1 MIDARMRY
9 GDARIEFEFVRATE
23 AAAIAAAR
31 MVGLGDKNGV
41 DQAAVDAMR
50 QVLGDVDVAGTV
62 VIGEG
67 EKDEAPMLY
76 IGETL
81 GTGDGPAVDIAVD
94 PIDGTT
100 LASRGGPGAIS
111 VVAAARR
118 GTLFTTR
125 IPYMD
130 KIVVGPPGT
139 GRISIDR
146 PLSENIRALA
156 AEMHRPVSEI
166 TVALLDR
173 PRNDHLVREVRAVGA
188 RIRLFTD
195 GDVATAIIAV
205 LSERTRIDMLA
216 GIGGAPEG
224 VVTACAVKALGG
236 DMQGRL
242 WLRDAN
248 DAAIAAAEGIDP
260 ARTLLL
266 DDLCSADN
274 ALLAATGV
282 TDGELLAGVRFA
294 DGAAFTQSIVIS
306 TLTRTL
312 RTMDCRHVLTPRLS
326 SLPPLDGTAAEKHA

>member
-1 MIDARMRY
+1 MMRALNLR
-9 GDARIEFEFVRATE
+9 DARIELEFVRATE
-23 AAAIAAAR
+23 AAAIASAR
-31 MVGLGDKNGV
+31 MVGLGDKNAV

-50 QVLGDVDVAGTV
+50 KVLGDVDVAGTV

-111 VVAAARR
+111 VVAAAQR
-118 GTLFTTR
+118 GTLFRTR

-130 KIVVGPPGT
+130 KLVVGPAGT

-166 TVALLDR
+166 TVALLER
-173 PRNDHLVREVRAVGA
+173 PRNDHLVREVREMGA
-188 RIRLFTD
+188 RIRLFRD
-195 GDVATAIIAV
+195 GDVANAIIAV
-205 LSERTRIDMLA
+205 LTDRTRIDMLA

-242 WLRDAN
+242 WLRDAA
-248 DAAIAAAEGIDP
+248 DAAIAAEEGIDP
-260 ARTLLL
+260 AKTLLL
-266 DDLCSADN
+266 DDLCAADD

-282 TDGELLAGVRFA
+282 TDGEFLAGVRFG
-294 DGAAFTQSIVIS
+294 DGAVYTQSIVIS
-306 TLTRTL
+306 TYTGTIRTSDTKHL
-312 RTMDCRHVLTPRLS
+312 LTPQLS
-326 SLPPLDGTAAEKHA
+326 TLPSLDGPPAEIQA

>member
-1 MIDARMRY
+1 
-9 GDARIEFEFVRATE
+9 
-23 AAAIAAAR
+23 
-31 MVGLGDKNGV
+31 
-41 DQAAVDAMR
+41 
-50 QVLGDVDVAGTV
+50 
-62 VIGEG
+62 
-67 EKDEAPMLY
+67 MLY

-111 VVAAARR
+111 VVAAAQR
-118 GTLFTTR
+118 GTLFRTR

-130 KIVVGPPGT
+130 KLVVGPAGT

-166 TVALLDR
+166 TVALLER
-173 PRNDHLVREVRAVGA
+173 PRNDHLVREVREMGA
-188 RIRLFTD
+188 RIRLFRD
-195 GDVATAIIAV
+195 GDVANAIIAV
-205 LSERTRIDMLA
+205 LTDRTRIDMLA

-242 WLRDAN
+242 WLRDAA
-248 DAAIAAAEGIDP
+248 DAAIAAEEGIDP
-260 ARTLLL
+260 AKTLLL
-266 DDLCSADN
+266 DDLCAADD

-282 TDGELLAGVRFA
+282 TDGEFLAGVRFG
-294 DGAAFTQSIVIS
+294 DGAVYTQSIVIS
-306 TLTRTL
+306 TYTGTIRTSDTKHL
-312 RTMDCRHVLTPRLS
+312 LTPQLS
-326 SLPPLDGTAAEKHA
+326 TLPSLDGPPAEIQA

>member
-1 MIDARMRY
+1 MRTKL

-23 AAAIAAAR
+23 AAAIASAR
-31 MVGLGDKNGV
+31 LVGLGDKNAV

-50 QVLGDVDVAGTV
+50 KILGVVDVDGVV

-76 IGETL
+76 IGEKL

-100 LASRGGPGAIS
+100 LAARGGPGAIS

-118 GTLFTTR
+118 GTLFHTR

-130 KIVVGPPGT
+130 KIVVGPAGT

-146 PLSENIRALA
+146 PLRENIRALA

-173 PRNDHLVREVRAVGA
+173 PRNECLVREVREIGA
-188 RIRLFTD
+188 RIRLFND
-195 GDVATAIIAV
+195 GDVAEAIIAT
-205 LSERTRIDMLA
+205 LADRSRIDMLA

-236 DMQGRL
+236 DMQGRI
-242 WLRDAN
+242 WLRNEGDAE
-248 DAAIAAAEGIDP
+248 IARQEGIDP
-260 ARTLLL
+260 NKTLLL
-266 DDLCSADN
+266 DDLCAAED

-306 TLTRTL
+306 TYTRTI
-312 RTMDCRHVLTPRLS
+312 RTADCRHTLTPDLS
-326 SLPPLDGTAAEKHA
+326 ALSLDGSAAEIKA

>member
-1 MIDARMRY
+1 MMQNMKL

-31 MVGLGDKNGV
+31 LVGLGDKNGV

-50 QVLGDVDVAGTV
+50 EVLADVDVAGTV

-76 IGETL
+76 VGEWL

-118 GTLFTTR
+118 GTLFRTR

-130 KIVVGPPGT
+130 KMVVGPAGT

-146 PLSENIRALA
+146 PLRENVRALA
-156 AEMHRPVSEI
+156 AAMHRPVSEI

-173 PRNDHLVREVRAVGA
+173 PRNEHLVREVREIGA
-188 RIRLFTD
+188 RIRLFHD

-205 LSERTRIDMLA
+205 LAERTRIDMLA

-242 WLRDAN
+242 WLRDAA

-260 ARTLLL
+260 AKTLRLE
-266 DDLCSADN
+266 DLCAADD

-294 DGAAFTQSIVIS
+294 DGAAYTQSIVIS
-306 TLTRTL
+306 TYTRTL
-312 RTMDCRHVLTPRLS
+312 RTSDCTYLLTRPLCA
-326 SLPPLDGTAAEKHA
+326 LPSLDGTPAEIKA

>member
-1 MIDARMRY
+1 VKA
-9 GDARIEFEFVRATE
+9 GAKLADARIEFEFVRATE
-23 AAAIAAAR
+23 AAAIASAR
-31 MVGLGDKNGV
+31 LVGLGDKNAV

-50 QVLGDVDVAGTV
+50 VVLGDVDVAGTV

-76 IGETL
+76 VGEFL

-111 VVAAARR
+111 VVAAAKR
-118 GTLFTTR
+118 GALFRTR
-125 IPYMD
+125 CPYMD
-130 KIVVGPPGT
+130 KIVVGPAGA
-139 GRISIDR
+139 GKISIDR
-146 PLSENIRALA
+146 PLEENIRALA
-156 AEMHRPVSEI
+156 AAMHRPTSEI

-173 PRNDHLVREVRAVGA
+173 PRNEHLVREARAAGA
-188 RIRLFTD
+188 RVRLFGD

-205 LSERTRIDMLA
+205 LDDRCRIDMLA

-236 DMQGRL
+236 DMNGRI
-242 WLRDAN
+242 WLRDAA
-248 DAAIAAAEGIDP
+248 DAAIAVEEGIDP

-266 DDLCSADN
+266 DDLCSADD

-282 TDGELLAGVRFA
+282 TDGELLAGVRFEN
-294 DGAAFTQSIVIS
+294 GAAYTQSIVIS
-306 TLTRTL
+306 SLTHSMRMLECTHMS
-312 RTMDCRHVLTPRLS
+312 TPKTIGATHLTPS
-326 SLPPLDGTAAEKHA
+326 TEIPA

>member
-1 MIDARMRY
+1 MQSTN
-9 GDARIEFEFVRATE
+9 ARIEFEFVRATE
-23 AAAIAAAR
+23 AAAIASALL
-31 MVGLGDKNGV
+31 VGRGDKNGV

-50 QVLGDVDVAGTV
+50 EVLGDVDVDGTV

-76 IGETL
+76 IGEAL

-118 GTLFTTR
+118 GTLFKTR

-130 KIVVGPPGT
+130 KLVVGPAGA
-139 GRISIDR
+139 GRISLDR
-146 PLSENIRALA
+146 PLRENIRALA
-156 AEMHRPVSEI
+156 DAMQRPVSEI
-166 TVALLDR
+166 TVAMLDR
-173 PRNDHLVREVRAVGA
+173 PRNDHLVREARTAGA

-242 WLRDAN
+242 WLRNDD
-248 DAAIAAAEGIDP
+248 DAAFAVAEGIDP
-260 ARTLLL
+260 ARTLCL
-266 DDLCSADN
+266 DDLCAADG
-274 ALLAATGV
+274 AILAATGV
-282 TDGELLAGVRFA
+282 TDGELLTGVRFEA
-294 DGAAFTQSIVIS
+294 GIAFTQSIVIS
-306 TLTRTL
+306 GLTRTL
-312 RTMDCRHVLTPRLS
+312 RMLDCQHFPAR
-326 SLPPLDGTAAEKHA
+326 

>member
-1 MIDARMRY
+1 MIGRLKLS
-9 GDARIEFEFVRATE
+9 DARIEFEFVRATE

-31 MVGLGDKNGV
+31 LVGLGDKNGV

-50 QVLGDVDVAGTV
+50 MVLGDVDVAGTV

-76 IGETL
+76 VGEFL

-111 VVAAARR
+111 VVAAAKR
-118 GTLFTTR
+118 GSLFRTR

-130 KIVVGPPGT
+130 KIVVGPPGH

-146 PLSENIRALA
+146 PLRENIKALA
-156 AEMHRPVSEI
+156 HAMCRPIGEV

-173 PRNDHLVREVRAVGA
+173 PRNEHLVREAREIGA
-188 RIRLFTD
+188 RVRLFGD

-205 LSERTRIDMLA
+205 LEERGRIDMLA

-242 WLRDAN
+242 WLRDAA
-248 DAAIAAAEGIDP
+248 DAAIAAKERIDP
-260 ARTLLL
+260 ARTLVL
-266 DDLCSADN
+266 DDLCSAED

-282 TDGELLAGVRFA
+282 TDGELLEGVRFV
-294 DGAAFTQSIVIS
+294 DGAAFTQSIIIS
-306 TLTRTL
+306 TYTRTL
-312 RTMDCRHVLTPRLS
+312 RTLACKHMLIGSARAHPQS
-326 SLPPLDGTAAEKHA
+326 SGVSV

>member
-1 MIDARMRY
+1 MQSN
-9 GDARIEFEFVRATE
+9 ARIEFEFVRATE
-23 AAAIAAAR
+23 AAAIASAR
-31 MVGLGDKNGV
+31 LIGRGDKNGV

-50 QVLGDVDVAGTV
+50 EVLGDVDVDGTV

-118 GTLFTTR
+118 GTLFKTR

-130 KIVVGPPGT
+130 KIVVGAAGA
-139 GRISIDR
+139 GRISLDR
-146 PLSENIRALA
+146 PLRENIAALA
-156 AEMHRPVSEI
+156 AAMQRPVSEM
-166 TVALLDR
+166 TVAMLDR
-173 PRNDHLVREVRAVGA
+173 PRNEHLVAEARAAGA

-205 LSERTRIDMLA
+205 LSARTRIDMLA

-242 WLRDAN
+242 WLRNDD
-248 DAAIAAAEGIDP
+248 DAAIAVAEGIDP
-260 ARTLLL
+260 GRTLRL
-266 DDLCSADN
+266 DDLCAADD

-282 TDGELLAGVRFA
+282 TDGELLTGVRFEA
-294 DGAAFTQSIVIS
+294 GTAFTQSIIIS
-306 TLTRTL
+306 SLTHTL
-312 RTMDCRHVLTPRLS
+312 RTLDCQQFPAHV
-326 SLPPLDGTAAEKHA
+326 

>member
-100 LASRGGPGAIS
+100 LASRGGAGAIS

-146 PLSENIRALA
+146 PLRENIRALA
-156 AEMHRPVSEI
+156 AECTGRSARSPSRCSTARATTISCAKCARSVRAFGCSRMATS
-166 TVALLDR
+166 R
-173 PRNDHLVREVRAVGA
+173 PRSSRFSRSARASTCWPASAAHPKVSSP
-188 RIRLFTD
+188 R
-195 GDVATAIIAV
+195 
-205 LSERTRIDMLA
+205 
-216 GIGGAPEG
+216 AP
-224 VVTACAVKALGG
+224 
-236 DMQGRL
+236 
-242 WLRDAN
+242 
-248 DAAIAAAEGIDP
+248 
-260 ARTLLL
+260 
-266 DDLCSADN
+266 
-274 ALLAATGV
+274 
-282 TDGELLAGVRFA
+282 
-294 DGAAFTQSIVIS
+294 
-306 TLTRTL
+306 
-312 RTMDCRHVLTPRLS
+312 
-326 SLPPLDGTAAEKHA
+326 